1 MNACVIRFLF
11 WRLLNIVN
19 AKRLEK
25 KLPSLLVDDS
35 KTNKKSWNSL
45 MRMRYRLKQ
54 LKKKSPER
62 YSALTNRFISDFE
75 EIQKAV
81 SQGS

>member
-1 MNACVIRFLF
+1 M
-11 WRLLNIVN
+11 N

>member
-1 MNACVIRFLF
+1 
-11 WRLLNIVN
+11 
-19 AKRLEK
+19 
-25 KLPSLLVDDS
+25 
-35 KTNKKSWNSL
+35 
-45 MRMRYRLKQ
+45 MRRRYRFKQ
-54 LKKKSPER
+54 LKKKYPER